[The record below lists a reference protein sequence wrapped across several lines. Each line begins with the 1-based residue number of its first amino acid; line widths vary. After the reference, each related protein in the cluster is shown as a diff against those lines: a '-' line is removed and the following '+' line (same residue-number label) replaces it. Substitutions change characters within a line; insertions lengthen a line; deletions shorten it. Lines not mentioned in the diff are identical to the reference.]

1 MDKKE
6 LGELI
11 KKRRK
16 SLKIDQQTL
25 ALLAGVG
32 LNTVVAVERGEG
44 NPKISTILT
53 LLDTMGLQIK
63 VTLKDWWV
71 RYEWM

>member
-6 LGELI
+6 LGYVI
-11 KKRRK
+11 KTRRK
-16 SLKIDQQTL
+16 ALKIDQQTL

-32 LNTVVAVERGEG
+32 INTVVAVERGDG
-44 NPKISTILT
+44 NPKISTILS

-63 VTLKDWWV
+63 VILKDLDL
-71 RYEWM
+71 

>member
-6 LGELI
+6 LGYVI
-11 KKRRK
+11 KTRRK
-16 SLKIDQQTL
+16 ALKIDQQTL

-32 LNTVVAVERGEG
+32 INTVVAVERGDG
-44 NPKISTILT
+44 NPKISTILS

-63 VTLKDWWV
+63 VTLKDLDL
-71 RYEWM
+71 

>member
-6 LGELI
+6 LGVLI

-44 NPKISTILT
+44 NPKISTILA

-63 VTLKDWWV
+63 VTLKDC
-71 RYEWM
+71 

>member
-1 MDKKE
+1 MDIIK

-11 KKRRK
+11 KQRRK
-16 SLKIDQQTL
+16 SLKIDQRTL

-32 LNTVVAVERGEG
+32 LNTVVAVERGDG

-53 LLDTMGLQIK
+53 LLDTMGLQISI
-63 VTLKDWWV
+63 TLKD
-71 RYEWM
+71 

>member
-6 LGELI
+6 LGYVI
-11 KKRRK
+11 KTRRK
-16 SLKIDQQTL
+16 ALKIDQQTL

-44 NPKISTILT
+44 NPKISTILS

-63 VTLKDWWV
+63 VTLKDLDL
-71 RYEWM
+71 

>member
-6 LGELI
+6 LGYII
-11 KKRRK
+11 KTRRK
-16 SLKIDQQTL
+16 ALKIDQQTL

-32 LNTVVAVERGEG
+32 INTVVAVERGDG
-44 NPKISTILT
+44 NPKISTILS

-63 VTLKDWWV
+63 VTLKDLDL
-71 RYEWM
+71 

>member
-1 MDKKE
+1 MMKT
-6 LGELI
+6 
-11 KKRRK
+11 RRK
-16 SLKIDQQTL
+16 ELKIDQRTL

-44 NPKISTILT
+44 NPKISTILS

-63 VTLKDWWV
+63 VTLKDV
-71 RYEWM
+71 

>member
-32 LNTVVAVERGEG
+32 LNTVVAVERGVG
-44 NPKISTILT
+44 NPKISTIFA

-63 VTLKDWWV
+63 ITLKD
-71 RYEWM
+71 

>member
-1 MDKKE
+1 MNKIE

-11 KKRRK
+11 KTRRK
-16 SLKIDQQTL
+16 SLKIDQRTL

-32 LNTVVAVERGEG
+32 LNTIVAVERGEG
-44 NPKISTILT
+44 NPKISTLIS

-63 VTLKDWWV
+63 ITLKD
-71 RYEWM
+71 

>member
-6 LGELI
+6 LGYVI
-11 KKRRK
+11 KTRRK
-16 SLKIDQQTL
+16 ALKIDQQTL

-44 NPKISTILT
+44 NPKISTILS

-63 VTLKDWWV
+63 VTLKDL
-71 RYEWM
+71 

>member
-1 MDKKE
+1 MNKVE

-11 KKRRK
+11 KTRRK
-16 SLKIDQQTL
+16 SLKIDQRTL

-44 NPKISTILT
+44 NPKISTLIS
-53 LLDTMGLQIK
+53 LLDTIGLQIK
-63 VTLKDWWV
+63 ITLKD
-71 RYEWM
+71 

>member
-1 MDKKE
+1 M
-6 LGELI
+6 GNVI
-11 KKRRK
+11 KTRRK
-16 SLKIDQQTL
+16 ALKIDQQTL

-44 NPKISTILT
+44 NPKISTILS

-63 VTLKDWWV
+63 VTLKDLDL
-71 RYEWM
+71 

>member
-6 LGELI
+6 LGYVI
-11 KKRRK
+11 KTRRK
-16 SLKIDQQTL
+16 ALKIDQQTL

-44 NPKISTILT
+44 NPKISTILS

-63 VTLKDWWV
+63 ITLKDLDL
-71 RYEWM
+71 

>member
-44 NPKISTILT
+44 NPKISTIFA

-63 VTLKDWWV
+63 VTLKD
-71 RYEWM
+71 

>member
-1 MDKKE
+1 MNKIE

-11 KKRRK
+11 KTRRK
-16 SLKIDQQTL
+16 SLKIDQRTL

-44 NPKISTILT
+44 NPKISTIISR
-53 LLDTMGLQIK
+53 LDTIGHQIK
-63 VTLKDWWV
+63 ITLKD
-71 RYEWM
+71 

>member
-6 LGELI
+6 LGKLI

-32 LNTVVAVERGEG
+32 LNTVVAVERGDG
-44 NPKISTILT
+44 NPKISTILSI
-53 LLDTMGLQIK
+53 LDTMGLQINIS
-63 VTLKDWWV
+63 LKDD
-71 RYEWM
+71 

>member
-1 MDKKE
+1 MNKIE

-11 KKRRK
+11 KTRRK
-16 SLKIDQQTL
+16 SLKIDQRTL

-44 NPKISTILT
+44 NPKISTIIS
-53 LLDTMGLQIK
+53 LLDTIGLQIK
-63 VTLKDWWV
+63 ITLKD
-71 RYEWM
+71 

>member
-1 MDKKE
+1 MNKME

-11 KKRRK
+11 KTRRK
-16 SLKIDQQTL
+16 SLKIDQRTL

-44 NPKISTILT
+44 NPKISTLIS

-63 VTLKDWWV
+63 ITLKD
-71 RYEWM
+71 

>member
-6 LGELI
+6 LGYII
-11 KKRRK
+11 KTRRK
-16 SLKIDQQTL
+16 ALKIDQHTL

-32 LNTVVAVERGEG
+32 INTVVAVERGDG
-44 NPKISTILT
+44 NPKISTILS

-63 VTLKDWWV
+63 VTLKDLDL
-71 RYEWM
+71 

>member
-1 MDKKE
+1 M
-6 LGELI
+6 GYVI
-11 KKRRK
+11 KTRGKA
-16 SLKIDQQTL
+16 LKIDQQTL

-44 NPKISTILT
+44 NPKIFTILS

-63 VTLKDWWV
+63 VTLKDL
-71 RYEWM
+71 

>member
-6 LGELI
+6 LGYVI
-11 KKRRK
+11 KTRRNA
-16 SLKIDQQTL
+16 LKIDQQTL

-44 NPKISTILT
+44 NPKISTILS

-63 VTLKDWWV
+63 VTLKDL
-71 RYEWM
+71 

>member
-1 MDKKE
+1 MEIAE

-11 KKRRK
+11 KTRRK
-16 SLKIDQQTL
+16 ALKIDQQTL

-44 NPKISTILT
+44 NPKMSTILS

-63 VTLKDWWV
+63 ITLKD
-71 RYEWM
+71 

>member
-44 NPKISTILT
+44 NPKISTILA

-63 VTLKDWWV
+63 VTLKDWLN
-71 RYEWM
+71 YETV

>member
-6 LGELI
+6 LGYVI
-11 KKRRK
+11 KTRRK
-16 SLKIDQQTL
+16 ALKIDQQTL

-44 NPKISTILT
+44 NPKISTILA

-63 VTLKDWWV
+63 VTLKDLD
-71 RYEWM
+71 

>member
-1 MDKKE
+1 MDKIE

-16 SLKIDQQTL
+16 ALKIDQRTL
-25 ALLAGVG
+25 ALLAGIG
-32 LNTVVAVERGEG
+32 LNTIVAVERGEG
-44 NPKISTILT
+44 NPKISTILS

-63 VTLKDWWV
+63 ITLKD
-71 RYEWM
+71 

>member
-1 MDKKE
+1 MDKIE
-6 LGELI
+6 LGYVI
-11 KKRRK
+11 KTRRK
-16 SLKIDQQTL
+16 ALKIDQQTL

-44 NPKISTILT
+44 NPKISTILS

-63 VTLKDWWV
+63 VTLKDLDL
-71 RYEWM
+71 

>member
-1 MDKKE
+1 MNKIE

-11 KKRRK
+11 KTRRK
-16 SLKIDQQTL
+16 SLKIDQRTL

-44 NPKISTILT
+44 NPKISTLIS
-53 LLDTMGLQIK
+53 LLDTIGLQIK
-63 VTLKDWWV
+63 ITLKD
-71 RYEWM
+71 